1 MTELHN
7 KLDALIEL
15 YKEDEY
21 VSGRLSNFIMELLPN
36 YLESYKR
43 KDEERIE
50 KRKIARG
57 RNTLYGNIYE

>member
-1 MTELHN
+1 MAELHD

-21 VSGRLSNFIMELLPN
+21 VRGRLSNFIIELLPN

-43 KDEERIE
+43 KDEERTERKE
-50 KRKIARG
+50 KIKCVCS
-57 RNTLYGNIYE
+57 